1 MTSKFCHDFCFI
13 CLSTYQLIIPY
24 LHILFLH
31 RRIFAVFL
39 FLFCFVLFVFFFIS
53 IQIPIQFYEPDPVA
67 NQIKFDCAIAR
78 VRDFW
83 AWRKR
88 GWAGAGRGE
97 RKY

>member
-1 MTSKFCHDFCFI
+1 MPQYISAYHT
-13 CLSTYQLIIPY
+13 
-24 LHILFLH
+24 ILAHF
-31 RRIFAVFL
+31 IFAQKDIRSFL
-39 FLFCFVLFVFFFIS
+39 FLFCFVLFVFFFFIS